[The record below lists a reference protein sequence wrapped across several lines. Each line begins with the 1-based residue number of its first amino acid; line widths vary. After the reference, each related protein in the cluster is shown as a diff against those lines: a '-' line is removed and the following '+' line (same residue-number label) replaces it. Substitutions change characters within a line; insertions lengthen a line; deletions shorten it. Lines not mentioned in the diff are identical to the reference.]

1 MVVYI
6 QKINKSND
14 RGLPR
19 LRLRMLPVVGVFSCL
34 TRVLGA
40 GEWKGLGLSKVLPVR
55 PALGG
60 VDDPARVD
68 LSFNK
73 TYRYV

>member
-1 MVVYI
+1 
-6 QKINKSND
+6 
-14 RGLPR
+14 
-19 LRLRMLPVVGVFSCL
+19 MLPVVGVFSCL